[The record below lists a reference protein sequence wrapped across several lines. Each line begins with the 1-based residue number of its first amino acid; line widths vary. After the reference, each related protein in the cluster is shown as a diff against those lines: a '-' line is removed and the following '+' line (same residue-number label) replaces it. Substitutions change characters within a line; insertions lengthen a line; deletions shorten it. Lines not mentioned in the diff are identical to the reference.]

1 MPGCSCHL
9 KCQGMRRLRLW
20 LNKYHIPTVIFIGKY
35 LMMPFRNVD
44 LVSVVGKPLE
54 LPMIVEPTKR
64 DVKEWHDKYTAA
76 LRELFERNKAKYAAD
91 PNEKLAI
98 L

>member
-1 MPGCSCHL
+1 
-9 KCQGMRRLRLW
+9 
-20 LNKYHIPTVIFIGKY
+20 
-35 LMMPFRNVD
+35 
-44 LVSVVGKPLE
+44 
-54 LPMIVEPTKR
+54 MIVEPTKR